1 MFRVSGKLSE
11 TIGTFWWSVPKIW
24 RVEKCTTFWAT
35 LTPSSNDR
43 ILACCWERHP
53 IQPQPMDRSNRWPT
67 MSAANTQQRSRR
79 QQISPLC
86 CPWWA
91 AVNAGMRQVRVVY
104 FKRHQQNRKSRIAT
118 SPEQDRATA
127 TNNNNNSP
135 IISYAPLTRQRHY
148 KGAQTN
154 SKHWQRGDVWDLVLG
169 ICEHTDRQTDRRTN
183 TRLSQ
188 PHDTLLALKCTILL
202 TIPYDTRCYLT
213 CARKPTWVSI
223 IYNTE
228 PTTKKWKTE
237 KLKSTKQICSE
248 TTVKSLGKSM

>member
-1 MFRVSGKLSE
+1 MFRVSGKLAE

-24 RVEKCTTFWAT
+24 RVEKCTTFLGHPDT
-35 LTPSSNDR
+35 FVKRPNISVLLRKTPN
-43 ILACCWERHP
+43 P
-53 IQPQPMDRSNRWPT
+53 TQPMDRSNRWPT

-127 TNNNNNSP
+127 INNNNNNNNSP

-148 KGAQTN
+148 KGAQTS

-169 ICEHTDRQTDRRTN
+169 ICDHTDRQTDRKTQKYALIATARHITCSKMHHFIN
-183 TRLSQ
+183 DTIRYEMLFNVRSKANMSQ
-188 PHDTLLALKCTILL
+188 LNLQHGTD
-202 TIPYDTRCYLT
+202 
-213 CARKPTWVSI
+213 
-223 IYNTE
+223 N
-228 PTTKKWKTE
+228 
-237 KLKSTKQICSE
+237 
-248 TTVKSLGKSM
+248 